1 MTDMDFTWRLPCLTE
16 LNLFDIY
23 FTFYHFAVDD
33 AVWISNI
40 F

>member
-1 MTDMDFTWRLPCLTE
+1 MTDMDFAWTE